1 LAIVAPYTWTLPG
14 GSSASKRLIK
24 VGGVAEKA
32 KVKACGQLG
41 VFVTAKFIKDGCV
54 SIPTLIIRLLG
65 DIEYDNYNT

>member
-1 LAIVAPYTWTLPG
+1 M
-14 GSSASKRLIK
+14 
-24 VGGVAEKA
+24 GGVEEKV

-65 DIEYDNYNT
+65 DIEYDNYDT